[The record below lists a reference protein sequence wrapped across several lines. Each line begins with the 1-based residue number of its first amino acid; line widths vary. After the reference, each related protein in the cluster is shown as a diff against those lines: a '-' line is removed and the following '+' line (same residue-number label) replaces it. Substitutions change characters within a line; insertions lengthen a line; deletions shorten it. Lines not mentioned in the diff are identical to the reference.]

1 MNHSHHPPQPRR
13 RRRDL
18 GAVRLGP
25 RDLFALRIVAEHW
38 AVRTS
43 LLAEVLT
50 AYERHQ
56 PTGELDELFDDGRVS
71 VDAARKVVSRWQ
83 RAGLV
88 DDAPIL
94 ARGVHCWATA
104 RGLRAVGLDQFRPAA
119 PAAVMLPHHDAVLA
133 TRIWLDALPEGR
145 WVCERELRSLLPART
160 GGSTIPHL
168 PDGELLTPQ
177 GREAIEVELHSK
189 GTTRTLRNVRGLLS
203 RTHGWTAQDR
213 VEPGSPP
220 RYERARYVAKP
231 EAARTLERVRE
242 LLTPAE
248 NVRLHVEVML

>member
-1 MNHSHHPPQPRR
+1 MNTPQPQPRR
-13 RRRDL
+13 PRRDV
-18 GAVRLGP
+18 GAVRLGA

-50 AYERHQ
+50 AYGRQ
-56 PTGELDELFDDGRVS
+56 QLTGELDELFDDGRVS
-71 VDAARKVVSRWQ
+71 ADAARKVVSRWQ

-104 RGLRAVGLDQFRPAA
+104 RGLRAVGLEQYRPAS

-133 TRIWLDALPEGR
+133 TRIWLEALPEGR
-145 WVCERELRSLLPART
+145 WVSERGLRSLLPART
-160 GGSTIPHL
+160 GGSTVPHL
-168 PDGELLTPQ
+168 PDGEMLTPH

-189 GTTRTLRNVRGLLS
+189 GTTRTLRNVRALLT
-203 RTHGWTAQDR
+203 RTHGWTADTR
-213 VEPGSPP
+213 AEPGSPP
-220 RYERARYVAKP
+220 RYTRVRYVAKP

-242 LLTPAE
+242 QLTSAE
-248 NVRLHVEVML
+248 NARLLVEVMP

>member
-1 MNHSHHPPQPRR
+1 VNDHQPQPPQRR
-13 RRRDL
+13 RRRDA
-18 GAVRLGP
+18 GAVRLGA

-43 LLAEVLT
+43 LLADVLT
-50 AYERHQ
+50 AYERHHQ
-56 PTGELDELFDDGRVS
+56 TGELGDLFDDGHVS
-71 VDAARKVVSRWQ
+71 VDAARKVVGRWQ
-83 RAGLV
+83 RAGLA

-104 RGLRAVGLDQFRPAA
+104 RGLRAVGLEHFRPTA

-133 TRIWLDALPEGR
+133 ARLWLDALPEGR
-145 WVCERELRSLLPART
+145 WVSERELRSLLPART
-160 GGSTIPHL
+160 GGTTVPHL
-168 PDGELLTPQ
+168 PDGELLTAS

-213 VEPGSPP
+213 VEAGSPP
-220 RYERARYVAKP
+220 RYARVRYIAKP

-242 LLTPAE
+242 LLTADE
-248 NVRLHVEVML
+248 NTRLHVEVMP